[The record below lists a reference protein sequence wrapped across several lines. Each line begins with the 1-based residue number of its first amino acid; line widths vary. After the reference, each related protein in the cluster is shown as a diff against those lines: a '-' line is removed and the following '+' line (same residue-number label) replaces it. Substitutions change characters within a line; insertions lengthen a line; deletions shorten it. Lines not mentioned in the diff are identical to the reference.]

1 MMTEQIADLPLDD
14 RPRERLLK
22 HGPST
27 LSNAELLALLIGSGV
42 PGKNAIQLAREL
54 LSQGVRALGRRNLSD
69 LADVLGMGPAKATRI
84 AAAFE
89 LSRRLTADEEE
100 VEPPAYDPKVL
111 GSSLIGNFTHHHQE
125 RLGAAFLDSHHR
137 ILKQREVYI
146 GTLNRALVSTRD
158 VVRYALEVNAAAI
171 VLYHNHPSGHTRPS
185 EDDVNFTRRI
195 QDSLRLFDLELV
207 DHLII
212 GSTKYYSFKET
223 GLINQKPVRAS

>member
-1 MMTEQIADLPLDD
+1 MSEMIADLPRDD

-27 LSNAELLALLIGSGV
+27 LSNAELVALLLGSGL

-54 LSQGVRALGRRNLSD
+54 LRDGVRALGRRNLSD
-69 LADVLGMGPAKATRI
+69 LSDVLGMGPAKATRI

-89 LSRRLTADEEE
+89 LSRRMTADEDE
-100 VEPPAYDPKVL
+100 VEPPTYDSKVF

-125 RLGAAFLDSHHR
+125 RLGAALLDSRHR

-146 GTLNRALVSTRD
+146 GTLNHALVSTRD
-158 VVRYALEVNAAAI
+158 VVRYALEANAAAI
-171 VLYHNHPSGHTRPS
+171 VLYHNHPSGNPRPS
-185 EDDVNFTRRI
+185 EEDMNFTKKI
-195 QDSLRLFDLELV
+195 SASLGLFDLDLI

-223 GLINQKPVRAS
+223 GLINMK